1 MKPSFAID
9 ALPESAAA
17 YRDTHAVVGIDVCR
31 ATTVIVTALSR
42 GHRIFPVASI
52 AEAHAVAG
60 HLNYPV
66 LAGEQA
72 GIKPES
78 FHLNNSPAA
87 IARLAGTRPV
97 VLLSS
102 AGTQLLAQARGAAA
116 IYVACLRNVSASAE
130 HLAAN
135 HHRVVLIGA
144 GTKGKPR
151 PEDQMVCAWIGQK
164 LVEAGFVAENERTLA
179 EVERWRAARAEAIL
193 ESPSVDYLRTSG
205 QEEDITFVLDHV
217 DDVDAIAVFN
227 GQQVSLLTTTE
238 LNTPVGLEAT

>member
-9 ALPESAAA
+9 SLPESAVA
-17 YRDTHAVVGIDVCR
+17 YRDTHAVVGIDVFR
-31 ATTVIVTALSR
+31 ATTVIVTALSH
-42 GHRIFPVASI
+42 GHRVFPVATI
-52 AEAHAVAG
+52 AEAQAVAG
-60 HLNYPV
+60 HLKDPV

-87 IARLAGTRPV
+87 IARLEGSRPV

-116 IYVACLRNVSASAE
+116 IYVACLRNIRATAE
-130 HLAAN
+130 QLAAN

-144 GTKGKPR
+144 GTKGEPR
-151 PEDQMVCAWIGQK
+151 PEDQMVCGWLGQR
-164 LVEAGFVAENERTLA
+164 LLEAGFVAENERTMA
-179 EVERWRAARAEAIL
+179 EVRSWRQARPEAIL
-193 ESPSVDYLRTSG
+193 ASPSVDYLRTSG
-205 QEEDITFVLDHV
+205 QDEDIAFVLDHI

-238 LNTPVGLEAT
+238 LNTAVSLEAT

>member
-17 YRDTHAVVGIDVCR
+17 YRDTHAVVVVDVFR
-31 ATTVIVTALSR
+31 ATTVIVTALAR
-42 GHRIFPVASI
+42 GHRVFPVATI
-52 AEAHAVAG
+52 AEAQTVAG
-60 HLNYPV
+60 HLNDPV
-66 LAGEQA
+66 LVGEQA

-87 IARLAGTRPV
+87 VARLDGSRPV

-102 AGTQLLAQARGAAA
+102 AGTQLLAQARGASA
-116 IYVACLRNVSASAE
+116 IYVACMRNVRATAE

-135 HHRVVLIGA
+135 HHRVALIGA
-144 GTKGKPR
+144 GTKGEPR
-151 PEDQMVCAWIGQK
+151 PEDQMVCGWLGRR
-164 LVEAGFVAENERTLA
+164 LLDAGFGAENERTLA
-179 EVERWRAARAEAIL
+179 EVESWRESRPDAIL
-193 ESPSVDYLRTSG
+193 ASPSVDYLRSTR
-205 QEEDITFVLDHV
+205 QEEDIDFVLDHV

-238 LNTPVGLEAT
+238 LNTAVSLEAT

>member
-1 MKPSFAID
+1 MRPSFAID

-17 YRDTHAVVGIDVCR
+17 YRDTHAVVVVDVFR

-42 GHRIFPVASI
+42 GHRVFPVASI
-52 AEAHAVAG
+52 AEAEIVAG
-60 HLNYPV
+60 HLKDPV

-72 GIKPES
+72 GIKPET

-87 IARLAGTRPV
+87 VDRLEGTRPV

-102 AGTQLLAQARGAAA
+102 AGTQLLAQARGASA
-116 IYVACLRNVSASAE
+116 IYVACLRNVAATAE

-135 HHRVVLIGA
+135 HQRVALIGA
-144 GTKGKPR
+144 GTKGEPR
-151 PEDQMVCAWIGQK
+151 PEDQMVCGWLGRR
-164 LVEAGFVAENERTLA
+164 LLELGFMAENDRTVA
-179 EVERWRAARAEAIL
+179 EVESWRTATLDRIL
-193 ESPSVDYLRTSG
+193 ASPSVDYLRSS
-205 QEEDITFVLDHV
+205 QQDADIEFVLAHV

-238 LNTPVGLEAT
+238 LVTAASAEAT